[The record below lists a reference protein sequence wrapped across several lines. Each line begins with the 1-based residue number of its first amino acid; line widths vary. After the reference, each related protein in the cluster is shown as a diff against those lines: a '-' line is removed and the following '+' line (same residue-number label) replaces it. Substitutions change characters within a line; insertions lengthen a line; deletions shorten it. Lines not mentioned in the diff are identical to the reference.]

1 MQSLGTRFTRV
12 SVCPG
17 DWIDYYN
24 DSLSPM
30 TRTTFTSALAAAFLS
45 AAMVRAQTPMLASA
59 AKAPVNLPLPTMGGE
74 AFWSDELVY
83 QGWRI
88 QQNVLTGHY
97 RLLDP
102 HDVRRAWGTAEQCRA
117 AFDELKRRE
126 KLPPLSGRA
135 VVTLHGLIRSRDHM
149 QGLSQFLA
157 QEGKYHVVNVS
168 YASTRRSLD
177 DHALAL
183 SHVIAGLEGIEEIHF
198 VCHSLGNLVVRRY
211 LGEASQ
217 AQPRWQVDP
226 RINRMV
232 MLGPPNNGAQL
243 AVLFKNNELYGLVT
257 GPSGKQLSRTWD
269 DCQKTLATPGF
280 PFAILAGGRGT
291 DLGLNPLVDGDD
303 DLIVAVEETRLPGA
317 ADFRLLNCRHS
328 RLMDD
333 PAARQYV
340 HSFLE
345 HGYFTAESERQP
357 IAAPAP

>member
-1 MQSLGTRFTRV
+1 MSRAFFITV
-12 SVCPG
+12 
-17 DWIDYYN
+17 
-24 DSLSPM
+24 
-30 TRTTFTSALAAAFLS
+30 LAAALFT
-45 AAMVRAQTPMLASA
+45 AALVRAETPMLATA
-59 AKAPVNLPLPTMGGE
+59 AKAPLNLPLPTLGGE

-83 QGWRI
+83 HGWRM

-97 RLLDP
+97 RLLDS
-102 HDVRRAWGTAEQCRA
+102 HDIRRAWGTAEQCRA
-117 AFDELKRRE
+117 AFDEIKRRD

-149 QGLSQFLA
+149 LGLSQFLA
-157 QEGKYHVVNVS
+157 ESGQYHVVNVS

-177 DHALAL
+177 EHAQSLAR
-183 SHVIAGLEGIEEIHF
+183 VIAGLEGIEEIHF

-211 LGEASQ
+211 LGEANCE
-217 AQPRWQVDP
+217 APRWLVDP
-226 RINRMV
+226 RIKRMV

-243 AVLFKNNELYGLVT
+243 AVLFKHNELFGLVT
-257 GPSGKQLSRTWD
+257 GPSGKQLSRSWD
-269 DCQKTLATPGF
+269 ECQKSLATPTF

-303 DLIVAVEETRLPGA
+303 DLIVAVEETRLAGA

-333 PAARQYV
+333 PAARLYV
-340 HSFLE
+340 LSFLE
-345 HGYFTAESERQP
+345 HGYFTADSERQP